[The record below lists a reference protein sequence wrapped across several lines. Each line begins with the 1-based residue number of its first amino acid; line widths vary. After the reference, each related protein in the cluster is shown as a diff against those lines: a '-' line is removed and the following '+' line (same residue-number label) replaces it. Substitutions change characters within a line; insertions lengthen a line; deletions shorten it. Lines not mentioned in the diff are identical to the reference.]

1 MVRERRAVIRACQW
15 VGPLEHRYISPTLY
29 SGCQKQ
35 WSYVQT
41 RANPRFKMPFEAIFE
56 LRNGLSGSREPRDN
70 KTASV
75 WDTGEQILWF
85 QVGFWTSRAKFAE
98 TVVQG
103 NTTGCTP
110 VMAARASSRGA
121 SAEIEPTSVN
131 LALRWDLYY
140 CYLLDILNYL
150 TGPRSTDS
158 TLLLYSITT
167 VEYWYATHIFK
178 AVTLFLT
185 HFYAQISIFRTD
197 YIYPFLRALSQRW
210 ASFCLSSSIKSWAER
225 CCCCCCDGAGVIQA
239 NVI

>member
-1 MVRERRAVIRACQW
+1 MNSHGAGETRGYPLRVCQW
-15 VGPLEHRYISPTLY
+15 LGPLEHRSISPTLC

-41 RANPRFKMPFEAIFE
+41 RANPRFKMPFEATFE
-56 LRNGLSGSREPRDN
+56 LPNGLSDSRDPRDN

-131 LALRWDLYY
+131 LALRWDHY
-140 CYLLDILNYL
+140 YLLDILNYL

-158 TLLLYSITT
+158 TLLLYSIAT
-167 VEYWYATHIFK
+167 VKYWYFQGINPPF
-178 AVTLFLT
+178 FLPSA
-185 HFYAQISIFRTD
+185 HYCAQIYIFRTD
-197 YIYPFLRALSQRW
+197 YIHPLLHALS
-210 ASFCLSSSIKSWAER
+210 LSTMSLILSRLEH
-225 CCCCCCDGAGVIQA
+225 
-239 NVI
+239 

>member
-1 MVRERRAVIRACQW
+1 MILCAIRAN
-15 VGPLEHRYISPTLY
+15 
-29 SGCQKQ
+29 K
-35 WSYVQT
+35 
-41 RANPRFKMPFEAIFE
+41 RFKMPFEAIFE
-56 LRNGLSGSREPRDN
+56 LSNGNSRDRRDN

-131 LALRWDLYY
+131 LALRWDYY
-140 CYLLDILNYL
+140 DYLLGILDYL

-167 VEYWYATHIFK
+167 VKYWYATHIFK
-178 AVTLFLT
+178 A
-185 HFYAQISIFRTD
+185 
-197 YIYPFLRALSQRW
+197 
-210 ASFCLSSSIKSWAER
+210 
-225 CCCCCCDGAGVIQA
+225 
-239 NVI
+239 